1 MAHVKDISRVTRHV
15 SFTKE
20 ENELLCRRAAEVGM
34 SVVPFIKREALYGK
48 AHGFSLSVISQH
60 TESIDN
66 VIRCVREVLS
76 RAHPDRL
83 LYQADLELIS
93 DRLQTLIDTEKA
105 VLVEFQCIL
114 K

>member
-1 MAHVKDISRVTRHV
+1 MAHIKDISHVTRHV
-15 SFTKE
+15 SFSKE
-20 ENELLCRRAAEVGM
+20 ENELLCHRAAEVGIA
-34 SVVPFIKREALYGK
+34 VVPFIKHEALRGK
-48 AHGFSLSVISQH
+48 VQGFSLSVISQH

-76 RAHPDRL
+76 RTHPDRL

-93 DRLQTLIDTEKA
+93 DQLQTLIGTEQA
-105 VLVEFQCIL
+105 MLVELQRIL